1 MNRQILIFCA
11 AISILAVSCGTVDV
25 QSKKIKEIRKENR
38 KRGKSTPA
46 VHISSEEFDRREM
59 EKQRDNTNV
68 IIIRDE
74 VFVPVDSQTHKPLSR
89 DQVVQ
94 RSMQEAMVTPQ
105 NFIGGTQFYDYNE
118 YKQYPVVCKVLSL
131 SVIQLEDG
139 EVPIG
144 VPYLSDTLR
153 WEITGDVWRT
163 VDGLSVQLIM
173 IKPLESGLT
182 TNMILVTNQRI
193 YQFVLTSTR
202 DSYMPMI
209 QFRYPHAPK
218 KFITAEVLRQES
230 EQKEREE
237 GRYLSYNYKIISGWA
252 VSGWFKPVWQPL
264 EVWDD
269 GHKTYIRL
277 PRGVLQNEYPTVF
290 EKSNYIIN
298 YRVNENVM
306 ILDKLITVATLR
318 LNGKRVRIVKN
329 KGEAKDIHRYVK
341 QETEVTEK
349 SPPLKPGAHFEIQ
362 SLPSQGS
369 IAWIPENVIEYDGET
384 HLFFREDTFDDR
396 ILQIID
402 EKHSAV
408 EYRKMGNIITIP
420 AIITKIQIAYDN
432 QALIITRK

>member
-1 MNRQILIFCA
+1 MNKQIRIICA
-11 AISILAVSCGTVDV
+11 TITILAVSCGTVDV
-25 QSKKIKEIRKENR
+25 QSKKIKEIRKEN
-38 KRGKSTPA
+38 KKQGKGTPA

-59 EKQRDNTNV
+59 ERQRDNTNV
-68 IIIRDE
+68 IVIKDE
-74 VFVPVDSQTHKPLSR
+74 IFVAVESQTQKPLSK

-118 YKQYPVVCKVLSL
+118 YRQYPVVCKVLSL
-131 SVIQLEDG
+131 SVIQLENG

-209 QFRYPHAPK
+209 QFRYPHVPK
-218 KFITAEVLRQES
+218 RFITAEVLRQES
-230 EQKEREE
+230 EQREREE
-237 GRYLSYNYKIISGWA
+237 GRFLSYNYKI
-252 VSGWFKPVWQPL
+252 VSGLVKPVWQP
-264 EVWDD
+264 EEAWDD

-290 EKSNYIIN
+290 EKANYIIN

-306 ILDKLITVATLR
+306 VLDKLITSVTLR
-318 LNGKRVRIVKN
+318 LNGKRVRIIKN

-341 QETEVTEK
+341 HEAEVTEK
-349 SPPLKPGAHFEIQ
+349 SPPVKKGVHFEIQ
-362 SLPSQGS
+362 SMSAQGV
-369 IAWIPENVIEYDGET
+369 IDWLPENVIEYDGET
-384 HLFFREDTFDDR
+384 HIFFREDVFNERDLR
-396 ILQIID
+396 ITD
-402 EKHSAV
+402 EKYNTV

-420 AIITKIQIAYDN
+420 AVITRIQVMHDN
-432 QALIITRK
+432 QALIIIRK